1 MEDTISGEIF
11 ILIMVLIAWL
21 FYKTYEP
28 IKQWAWSD
36 VEQRKRPNAMGL
48 FRKNTCY

>member
-1 MEDTISGEIF
+1 MEDTFLGEIF

-36 VEQRKRPNAMGL
+36 VVENKKTHGNGSL
-48 FRKNTCY
+48 EKNNLL

>member
-1 MEDTISGEIF
+1 MEDTILGEIF
-11 ILIMVLIAWL
+11 ILFMALIAWL

-36 VEQRKRPNAMGL
+36 VEQKEKTQCNGSL
-48 FRKNTCY
+48 